1 MVFLE
6 SIVMHM
12 HEKRQQVRLMTSG
25 TVIMAAIVC
34 QIDAA
39 CLCESAF
46 LLRLGIL
53 IGVGIVWWA
62 RNPTFENCTGLVYTV
77 LLYRS

>member
-1 MVFLE
+1 
-6 SIVMHM
+6 
-12 HEKRQQVRLMTSG
+12 
-25 TVIMAAIVC
+25 MAAIVS

-62 RNPTFENCTGLVYTV
+62 RNPTFENCTGLVYTD
-77 LLYRS
+77 LLYRI